1 MSILLGILVGLALPV
16 QTSVNNKL
24 RDKVGTPY
32 NSSLVSFI
40 ISTVFLGCL
49 LLVLAA
55 LLAARRLRLRRR
67 LAEIAAAEDKA
78 AIALRFAYAAW
89 LMGYAGATAETLAA
103 AGLDYAAARRM
114 QLEALYSQ
122 HTMDPAQRQWMD
134 DYAAQV
140 LAHCQNRWKR
150 LQRWYYH
157 WIKCLY

>member
-1 MSILLGILVGLALPV
+1 
-16 QTSVNNKL
+16 
-24 RDKVGTPY
+24 
-32 NSSLVSFI
+32 
-40 ISTVFLGCL
+40 
-49 LLVLAA
+49 
-55 LLAARRLRLRRR
+55 
-67 LAEIAAAEDKA
+67 
-78 AIALRFAYAAW
+78 
-89 LMGYAGATAETLAA
+89 MGYAGATPETLAA
-103 AGLDYAAARRM
+103 AGLDYAAARRL